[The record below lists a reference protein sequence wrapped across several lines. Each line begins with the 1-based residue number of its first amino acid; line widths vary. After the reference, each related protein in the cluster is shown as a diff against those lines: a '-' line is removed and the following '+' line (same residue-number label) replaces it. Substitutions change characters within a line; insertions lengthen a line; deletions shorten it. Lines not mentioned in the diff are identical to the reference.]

1 MMEFK
6 IDHTELKELLM
17 DEDSDVLSVV
27 SALCLYAEGTNAE
40 QAARPMKG
48 AEKSVFYEIL
58 KKSEYERGGSGV

>member
-1 MMEFK
+1 MEFK

-17 DEDSDVLSVV
+17 DEDSDMLTVV
-27 SALCLYAEGTNAE
+27 SGLVLYAEGMNAE

-58 KKSEYERGGSGV
+58 KRSGHECGSDDA